1 MVHTGVVNPPTMPP
15 MQPEKFQKRL
25 QAFARAMSSRKFWLL
40 RDAQRGQAIL
50 SLTKD
55 YIRVQAGFEV
65 MLALHKEFDGLLA
78 RYQDGLRGLMLL

>member
-25 QAFARAMSSRKFWLL
+25 QAFARAMSSEKFWLL
-40 RDAQRGQAIL
+40 PAKLRGQAIL

-65 MLALHKEFDGLLA
+65 MIALHQEFDILLA
-78 RYQDGLRGLMLL
+78 RYQDRLRGLMLL